1 MLKVM
6 LLTVIA
12 TASAQL
18 AVAQGSMVVA
28 TSGASFEV
36 GLPAA
41 GSIASIFCAGL
52 SSIGQSVSADS
63 LPLPTQ
69 LAGVQVKISG
79 VPAPLFSVTPIQNY
93 FQINLQVPKTDNL
106 EPTAE
111 IRIEQGLTV
120 LSAIVPRKWNTSGE
134 FFRTREGFG
143 IFQHAGDYS
152 PVTADN
158 PARAGDAL
166 IAYLTGLL
174 EAQPAVPDGNPSPL
188 NPLSVVPQYNYIFAS
203 EAYSIEIG
211 GAGVTPQ
218 FLGLAPGLVGV
229 YQLNFTMPM
238 IPSGNVP
245 VKFVRTSCHAIFA
258 TCNGRMTNV
267 YTSGVVLLPSR

>member
-1 MLKVM
+1 
-6 LLTVIA
+6 
-12 TASAQL
+12 
-18 AVAQGSMVVA
+18 MVVA

-36 GLPAA
+36 GLPAR

-52 SSIGQSVSADS
+52 SGIGQSVSADS

-79 VPAPLFSVTPIQNY
+79 VSAPLFSVTPIQNY
-93 FQINLQVPKTDNL
+93 FQINLQVPTTGN
-106 EPTAE
+106 EGTTAE

-120 LSAIVPRKWNTSGE
+120 LSAFVPLKGNSAGE

-143 IFQHAGDYS
+143 VFQHAGDFS
-152 PVTADN
+152 LVTADN
-158 PARAGDAL
+158 PARVGEAL
-166 IAYLTGLL
+166 IAYLTGLP
-174 EAQPAVPDGNPSPL
+174 EAQPPVPDGKPSPVY
-188 NPLSVVPQYNYIFAS
+188 PLSVVPRYKYSFAS

-211 GAGVTPQ
+211 GVGVTPQ

-238 IPSGNVP
+238 IPGGNVP
-245 VKFVRTSCHAIFA
+245 VKLVRSSCHAIFA
-258 TCNGRMTNV
+258 SCGGRMTNV
-267 YTSGVVLLPSR
+267 YTSGVVLLTSR